1 MHMIP
6 RRILVM
12 TGSRAEYGLLRP
24 ILEAFDRE
32 TTLET
37 LLAVGGS
44 HLLGRNPTID
54 EIRRERVVDAVIPMQ
69 SEDHVSRVDDARALA
84 LGVQGCAEAIDRLQ
98 PDIVLVLGD
107 RLEVF
112 AAASAAS
119 LSGVRVAHLHGGD
132 AASGVADE
140 SMRHAITKLSHL
152 HFPATELSAKRIRM
166 MGENPNSIF
175 IVGSPAVDGLDAMP
189 PLSDARW
196 REFGAPKF
204 AVMLHGT
211 GGGSADEF
219 AGASSLLEVVS
230 ERGPTVVFEPNRDVG
245 RSGIMNAI
253 ERSGLFM
260 IDHLDRP
267 VFVGLLRRLDA
278 LIGNSSAGL
287 IECAALG
294 VPAVDVGDRQS
305 GRERP
310 HTTLHV
316 STLTG
321 RELHGALDKI
331 DSVAARGRDHRFG
344 DGKAGERV
352 AARLVCLD
360 LDSVPLRK
368 CWHAPQGG

>member
-1 MHMIP
+1 MIP

-24 ILEAFDRE
+24 ILDAFDRDPV
-32 TTLET
+32 LEP

-54 EIRRERVVDAVIPMQ
+54 EIRGERVVDAVIPMQ
-69 SEDHVSRVDDARALA
+69 SEDHVTRVDDARALA
-84 LGVQGCAEAIDRLQ
+84 LGVQGFAETIDRLQ

-119 LSGVRVAHLHGGD
+119 LSGVRIAHLHGGD
-132 AASGVADE
+132 VASGVADE
-140 SMRHAITKLSHL
+140 SMRHAITKLAHL
-152 HFPATELSAKRIRM
+152 HFPATPLSASRIRM
-166 MGENPNSIF
+166 MGEDPGSIF
-175 IVGSPAVDGLDAMP
+175 TVGSPAVDGLDAMP

-196 REFGAPKF
+196 REFGAPRF

-219 AGASSLLEVVS
+219 AGATSVLEAVS

-260 IDHLDRP
+260 IDHLERP
-267 VFVGLLRRLDA
+267 AFVGLLQRLDA
-278 LIGNSSAGL
+278 LVGNSSAGL

-310 HTTLHV
+310 HTALHV
-316 STLTG
+316 SCLTG
-321 RELHGALDKI
+321 RELHGALDEI
-331 DSVAARGRDHRFG
+331 GSVAARGRDPRFG
-344 DGKAGERV
+344 DGNAGERV
-352 AARLVCLD
+352 AGLLACLD
-360 LDSVPLRK
+360 LDSVRPRK
-368 CWHAPQGG
+368 RWHAPRGG